1 MPIGSDPARDSSEQA
16 YRVFVTR
23 EDGQWLA
30 DVPGLE
36 GTHTHARTLRALD
49 RAVREAV
56 VLGAD
61 LPSDALDHLVLDY
74 DYRSGDPQLDADA
87 DAAAPRRRRRRAE
100 LTGLADEVEER
111 TRELGSRGVK
121 AGLSVPDV
129 AVLLGV
135 SRQTRRAGR
144 LARGQPGDRSAG
156 RGVGRC
162 FGRHLEVAQVALPGR

>member
-1 MPIGSDPARDSSEQA
+1 MSQQA
-16 YRVFVTR
+16 YRVVVTR

-30 DVPGLE
+30 DVPDLE

-61 LPSDALDHLVLDY
+61 LPDDALDQLVLDY
-74 DYRSGDPQLDADA
+74 DYRSGGPQLDADA
-87 DAAAPRRRRRRAE
+87 AALRRRRTE

-111 TRELGSRGVK
+111 TRELGSRGVG
-121 AGLSVPDV
+121 AGLPLRDV

-135 SRQTRRAGR
+135 SHQR
-144 LARGQPGDRSAG
+144 
-156 RGVGRC
+156 
-162 FGRHLEVAQVALPGR
+162 VAQVARRKGSPATDQRGAVSAATSAVIPK